1 VLAAAA
7 IGDGDRAFTYL
18 RNVLPARFNDI
29 AEIRQVEPYVVCQST
44 HSRFSPQHG
53 NGRVSWLSGSAV
65 WNYVAMT
72 QGILGIQPDYN
83 GLRLQPCLPSD
94 WSGYRAR
101 RIFRGATYK
110 IEVSRSA
117 GEGNGGLRLEVNGE
131 TLRGNLIP
139 PAPPGET
146 VRVLA
151 EISDFPSKR

>member
-1 VLAAAA
+1 
-7 IGDGDRAFTYL
+7 
-18 RNVLPARFNDI
+18 
-29 AEIRQVEPYVVCQST
+29 
-44 HSRFSPQHG
+44 
-53 NGRVSWLSGSAV
+53 
-65 WNYVAMT
+65 MT

-94 WSGYRAR
+94 WSGYRAT